1 MNYSSLA
8 RGIAF
13 SVATA
18 VMALGSASLANAETP
33 SWCGPKKATLALL
46 DGYGGNSW
54 RQVTTASGKQTA
66 ELCPSITKY
75 EYADGQGDTQK
86 SISDIKSIAAKGIDA
101 LVVFGDAGPAV
112 LPAITS
118 VYKSGKVIV
127 PYRVNVG
134 GKEGENY
141 SKFIGSSFVNDGE
154 NWGKWIKSVLPN
166 GGNVLFLSGPAG
178 NSQGLDELKGLK
190 NVLGPEFKFVNP
202 EPFAVTN
209 WDPAL
214 TQKVLTAEI
223 AKNDKIDVIVSDF
236 GPSLVGALPLFEK
249 QGKSIPALATSD
261 GNSLACFWEE
271 SKDKNPDFKLFTVAT
286 GNDNVRLAVQW
297 AVALATDG
305 KPPADEIFKAPV
317 FEDSVSGKP
326 NPVTCRKDLPG
337 AIYLSSE
344 LPDEDQAKAVGGQ

>member
-1 MNYSSLA
+1 MNYADLTKVMA
-8 RGIAF
+8 V

-18 VMALGSASLANAETP
+18 FVALGGANVAKAEMP

-54 RQVTTASGKQTA
+54 RQVTTASGKQTV

-86 SISDIKSIAAKGIDA
+86 AISDIKGMAAKGIDA
-101 LVVFGDAGPAV
+101 LVVFGDAGPAM

-118 VYKSGKVIV
+118 VFKAGKIIV
-127 PYRVNVG
+127 PYRVAVG
-134 GKEGENY
+134 GKEGMNY
-141 SKFIGSSFVNDGE
+141 SKFIGSSFENDGVT
-154 NWGKWIKSVLPN
+154 WGNWIKGVLPK

-178 NSQGLDELKGLK
+178 NSQGIDELKGLK
-190 NVLGPEFKFVNP
+190 SVLGPEYVFVNQA
-202 EPFAVTN
+202 PFAVTN

-236 GPSLVGALPLFEK
+236 GPSLVGALPAFTK

-261 GNSLACFWEE
+261 GNSLSCFWEE
-271 SKDKNPDFKLFTVAT
+271 NHAANPDFKLFTVAT

-297 AVALATDG
+297 AGALATG
-305 KPPADEIFKAPV
+305 GELPKEEIFKAPAY
-317 FEDSVSGKP
+317 EDSVSGKP
-326 NPVTCRKDLPG
+326 NGVQCRKDLPG
-337 AIYLSSE
+337 AIYMSSE
-344 LPDEDQAKAVGGQ
+344 LKPEDQAKVVGK

>member
-1 MNYSSLA
+1 MKYTNFA
-8 RGIAF
+8 RGLAL

-18 VMALGSASLANAETP
+18 FMALGSVSLARAETP

-54 RQVTTASGKQTA
+54 RQVTTASGKQTV

-75 EYADGQGDTQK
+75 EYADGQGDTLK
-86 SISDIKSIAAKGIDA
+86 SISDIKSMAAKGIDA

-118 VYKSGKVIV
+118 VYKSGKIIV

-134 GKEGENY
+134 GKEGKNY
-141 SKFIGSSFVNDGE
+141 SKFIGSSFENDGE
-154 NWGKWIKSVLPN
+154 NWGKWIKGVLPK

-190 NVLGPEFKFVNP
+190 KVLGSEYVFINSA
-202 EPFAVTN
+202 PFDVTN

-223 AKNDKIDVIVSDF
+223 AKNAKIDVIVSDF
-236 GPSLVGALPLFEK
+236 GPSLVGALPLFTK

-261 GNSLACFWEE
+261 GNSLGCFFQDNQA
-271 SKDKNPDFKLFTVAT
+271 SNPDFKLFTVAT

-297 AVALATDG
+297 AVALATGG
-305 KPPADEIFKAPV
+305 KPPKDKIFKAPV

-326 NPVTCRKDLPG
+326 NPVQCRKDLPG
-337 AIYLSSE
+337 AIYMSSE
-344 LPDEDQAKAVGGQ
+344 LPAEAQAKAVSQ

>member
-1 MNYSSLA
+1 MTSMKMKLA
-8 RGIAF
+8 LA
-13 SVATA
+13 ATTA
-18 VMALGSASLANAETP
+18 VLALGYSNIANAETP
-33 SWCGPKKATLALL
+33 SWCGPKQASLALL

-54 RQVTTASGKQTA
+54 RQVTTASAKQTA

-101 LVVFGDAGPAV
+101 LVVFGDAGPAM
-112 LPAITS
+112 LPAITQ

-127 PYRVNVG
+127 PYRVEVG

-141 SKFIGSSFVNDGE
+141 TKFIGASFVNDGE
-154 NWGKWIKSVLPN
+154 NWGRWIKGVLPK

-190 NVLGPEFKFVNP
+190 NVLGPEFVFVNP

-236 GPSLVGALPLFEK
+236 GPSLVGALPLFNK
-249 QGKSIPALATSD
+249 SGKSIPALATSD
-261 GNSLACFWEE
+261 GNSLGCFWTEM
-271 SKDKNPDFKLFTVAT
+271 SPTNPDFKLFTVAT
-286 GNDNVRLAVQW
+286 GNDNARLAVMH
-297 AVALATDG
+297 AVAAVTG
-305 KPPADEIFKAPV
+305 GTPPADNIFQAPM

-344 LPDEDQAKAVGGQ
+344 LPDEDQAKAVGQ

>member
-1 MNYSSLA
+1 MKHTSIKRNLVFA
-8 RGIAF
+8 A
-13 SVATA
+13 ATA
-18 VMALGSASLANAETP
+18 VLTLGAAGIAQAETP
-33 SWCGPKKATLALL
+33 SWCGPKQATLALL

-86 SISDIKSIAAKGIDA
+86 SISDIKSMAAKGIDA

-127 PYRVNVG
+127 PYRVDVG

-141 SKFIGSSFVNDGE
+141 TKFIGASFVNDGN
-154 NWGKWIKSVLPN
+154 NWGKWIKGVLPK

-190 NVLGPEFKFVNP
+190 EVLGPEYVFVNP

-223 AKNDKIDVIVSDF
+223 AKNEKIDVIVSDF
-236 GPSLVGALPLFEK
+236 GPSLVGALPLFTK

-261 GNSLACFWEE
+261 GNSLGCFWQEM
-271 SKDKNPDFKLFTVAT
+271 KDTNPDFKLFTVAT
-286 GNDNVRLAVQW
+286 GNDNVRLAVMH
-297 AVALATDG
+297 AVAAATG
-305 KPPADEIFKAPV
+305 GTPPAENIFQAPM
-317 FEDSVSGKP
+317 FEDSVSGTP

-344 LPDEDQAKAVGGQ
+344 LPDEDQAKAVGQ

>member
-1 MNYSSLA
+1 MRIGSMKMLA
-8 RGIAF
+8 ALA
-13 SVATA
+13 ATTA
-18 VMALGSASLANAETP
+18 LAGLAGLGSAHAETP
-33 SWCGPKKATLALL
+33 SWCGPKKASLALL

-54 RQVTTASGKQTA
+54 RQVTTASGKQVVDQ
-66 ELCPSITKY
+66 CPSITKY

-86 SISDIKSIAAKGIDA
+86 AISDIKGMAAKGIDA

-118 VYKSGKVIV
+118 VYKSGKIIV
-127 PYRVNVG
+127 PYRVAVG
-134 GKEGENY
+134 GKEGVNY
-141 SKFIGSSFVNDGE
+141 SKFIGSSFEDDGVT
-154 NWGKWIKSVLPN
+154 WGKWIKGILPK

-190 NVLGPEFKFVNP
+190 SVLGPEYVFVNP
-202 EPFAVTN
+202 APFDVTN

-223 AKNDKIDVIVSDF
+223 AKTAKIDVIVSDF
-236 GPSLVGALPLFEK
+236 GPSLVGALPTFAK

-261 GNSLACFWEE
+261 GNSLGCFWQENHAA
-271 SKDKNPDFKLFTVAT
+271 NPDFKLFTVAT

-297 AVALATDG
+297 AVALATG
-305 KPPADEIFKAPV
+305 GQTPKDEIFKAPA
-317 FEDSVSGKP
+317 FEDSVSGTP
-326 NPVTCRKDLPG
+326 HPVQCQKDLPG

-344 LPDEDQAKAVGGQ
+344 LPAADQAKAVSH